1 MTPPPRPPLTLT
13 PRERTALLV
22 VVALLVAVRLA
33 TLGWYPL
40 MDSTESRYGE
50 IARKML
56 ETGNWVMPQYDYG
69 VPFWGKPP
77 LSIWLSA
84 AAMATF
90 GVNEFA
96 VRMPSLVLAVGC
108 GALVGA
114 LARRRGGRDAALWA
128 VAFFATTGLTFVAA
142 GAVMTD
148 AALLFGTALSMVA
161 FWLALDTAPPAARG
175 WRYAFFL
182 GVAIGLMAK
191 GPIAVVLTAL
201 PIAGWTLWTNRWRD
215 VWTRL
220 PWLAG
225 TLAVAALVLPWY
237 GLAERAAPGFLQYF
251 LVGEHWKRFV
261 EPGWQ
266 GDLYGAAHAR
276 PRGTIWLYGLI
287 AALPWSIP
295 ALAWIGRA
303 AWKRPADLR
312 ALVTDRWLSYLTA
325 WTLAPLAFFTL
336 SGNVLT
342 TYVWPAMPALA
353 LLLATL
359 WLPGAQDARRFR
371 PDVRHVV
378 VTGAVLCVLLVGGI
392 AWEHRRFE
400 RDLSSKALVRT
411 YESARGATPGRLLY
425 LGTRPYSAE
434 FYSGGRAVRVDDLA
448 ALAPY
453 LLDATPDFVVV
464 PSRDVDA
471 LPAAVRMRLAPL
483 GEFGEYQLFRESMG

>member
-1 MTPPPRPPLTLT
+1 MTLSS
-13 PRERTALLV
+13 RERTALVV
-22 VVALLVAVRLA
+22 VVALILAVRLA

-56 ETGNWVMPQYDYG
+56 ETANWVMPQYDYG

-77 LSIWLSA
+77 LSIWLAA

-96 VRMPSLVLAVGC
+96 VRIPSLLLTVGC
-108 GALVGA
+108 GALVGVLA
-114 LARRRGGRDAALWA
+114 LRRGGRDTALWA

-148 AALLFGTALSMVA
+148 AALLFGTTLSMVA
-161 FWLALDTAPPAARG
+161 FWRAVDHEVPAARG

-182 GVAIGLMAK
+182 GMAIGLMAK
-191 GPIAVVLTAL
+191 GPIAVVLTAM
-201 PIAGWTLWTNRWRD
+201 PVGAWAVATRRWRD

-220 PWLAG
+220 PWLTG
-225 TLAVAALVLPWY
+225 TLASAVLVLPWY

-261 EPGWQ
+261 DSGWQ

-276 PRGTIWLYGLI
+276 PRGTIWLYGLL
-287 AALPWSIP
+287 AALPWSVP
-295 ALAWIGRA
+295 ALLWLTRA
-303 AWKRPADLR
+303 AWKRPAELR
-312 ALVTDRWLSYLTA
+312 PLVTDPWLFYLLA

-359 WLPGAQDARRFR
+359 WLPAANDPRPFR

-378 VTGAVLCVLLVGGI
+378 VTGAILCALLVGGI

-411 YESARGATPGRLLY
+411 YESARGATRGRLLY

-434 FYSGGRAVRVDDLA
+434 FYSGGRAVRVEDVA
-448 ALAPY
+448 ALQPY
-453 LLDATPDFVVV
+453 LRDTTADFIAV
-464 PSRDVDA
+464 PVRDVDA
-471 LPAAVRMRLAPL
+471 LPESIRTRLSPL
-483 GEFGEYQLFRESMG
+483 GEFGEFRLFRESLG